1 MQIDKTN
8 FYAILWVL
16 LSTGLFALIFA
27 AAKFADG
34 AVGTFQL
41 LLLRYMGALL
51 TVIAPGDVRPLVTAA
66 SLRGTGAHF
75 LRACCGCSAAAAIT
89 WATARMPVADA
100 STFGCLYG
108 VMIVILGWALLG
120 ERLRSG
126 QALAILLAFLGAG
139 MVVAAGG
146 AFQGGVL
153 LWPMVMAFASA
164 VLLALEGVLIRV
176 LSQREAARSVMFF
189 VSLFGILLMALPA
202 AVEWRAAPV
211 GMMLACMA
219 LGPVSVL
226 AQYCTIRGYRMA
238 PLAVVGP
245 VDYSWLL
252 FAALIGWVFFD
263 ETPGIGVVLGG
274 ALILLAG
281 AVLARGDIRRTRVQG

>member
-1 MQIDKTN
+1 MHFDKTN

-41 LLLRYMGALL
+41 LVLRYVGALV
-51 TVIAPGDVRPLVTAA
+51 TVVALGDVRRLADAA
-66 SLRGTGAHF
+66 TPRGVGAHF

-100 STFGCLYG
+100 SAFGCLYG
-108 VMIVILGWALLG
+108 VMIVILGRALLG
-120 ERLRSG
+120 ERLRAGHS
-126 QALAILLAFLGAG
+126 LAILIAFSGAA
-139 MVVAAGG
+139 VVVLAGG

-153 LWPMVMAFASA
+153 LWPMAAAFASA
-164 VLLALEGVLIRV
+164 VLLALEGVLIRL

-189 VSLFGILLMALPA
+189 VSLFGILLMSIPA
-202 AVEWRAAPV
+202 AMEWRAAPV
-211 GMMLACMA
+211 GVMLACVA

-238 PLAVVGP
+238 PLSVVGP

-263 ETPGIGVVLGG
+263 ETPGLGVILGG
-274 ALILLAG
+274 GLILLAG
-281 AVLARGDIRRTRVQG
+281 GLLARARAPG